1 MEERQLFQSNLGCIR
16 VQALKKPTISVSV
29 PRRWLIGQG
38 NEHLLDSRRRY
49 RFQGMGSSAQQ
60 LVEIQVSD
68 LNGVAPASSHYF
80 LQRYASQSK
89 QDFDH
94 DN

>member
-1 MEERQLFQSNLGCIR
+1 MGTCLILDVAIVPKEWD
-16 VQALKKPTISVSV
+16 QA
-29 PRRWLIGQG
+29 
-38 NEHLLDSRRRY
+38 
-49 RFQGMGSSAQQ
+49 Q

-68 LNGVAPASSHYF
+68 LDGVAPASSHYF